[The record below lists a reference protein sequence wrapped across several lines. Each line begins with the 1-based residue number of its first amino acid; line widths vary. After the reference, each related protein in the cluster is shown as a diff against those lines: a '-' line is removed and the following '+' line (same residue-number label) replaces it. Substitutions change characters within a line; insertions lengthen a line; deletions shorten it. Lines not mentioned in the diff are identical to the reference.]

1 MVQQHGRKF
10 NRRVAASNNLRGPC
24 QRQQRCKHQ
33 WLHGANDW
41 RIRVFSF
48 LQGSQ
53 AFGPDWMPWG
63 KKAEE
68 DSVPPATQAATQSA
82 VSICCV
88 VCTIQ
93 LSVVGNAEGARGIS
107 AMCVLVGQ
115 HVMLTHACVG
125 QVCARV
131 RAHPHPHARLFA
143 RC

>member
-1 MVQQHGRKF
+1 MGLASASSS
-10 NRRVAASNNLRGPC
+10 AANINGFMAPTT
-24 QRQQRCKHQ
+24 
-33 WLHGANDW
+33 GAF
-41 RIRVFSF
+41 VYF
-48 LQGSQ
+48 LFCRDPQV
-53 AFGPDWMPWG
+53 FGPEWMPWG

-88 VCTIQ
+88 ICTIQ

-131 RAHPHPHARLFA
+131 RAHPHPHARLFS